1 MAWTGLPVSVANSA
15 VRFSSKAAEWAG
27 KPSAS
32 LTRGC
37 SSPTQPV
44 KTSPTM
50 TRGGAA
56 GVPLD
61 WHIVGGGLVE
71 FDCGTDTAG
80 DAAHGLDGVGPVDRA
95 LAAHPAVVLGQT
107 GQDAGHMVGLFGQT
121 GVKRGELFVGG
132 AHAAGSAGMAGA
144 FGSHR

>member
-1 MAWTGLPVSVANSA
+1 MGREAERLVDVQCSAQPAGEDVAHHDA
-15 VRFSSKAAEWAG
+15 
-27 KPSAS
+27 
-32 LTRGC
+32 
-37 SSPTQPV
+37 
-44 KTSPTM
+44 
-50 TRGGAA
+50 GGAA

-107 GQDAGHMVGLFGQT
+107 GRDAGHMVGLFGQT
-121 GVKRGELFVGG
+121 GVERGELCSSVGRTPP
-132 AHAAGSAGMAGA
+132 GSAGMAGA

>member
-1 MAWTGLPVSVANSA
+1 MGREAERLVDARMQFTNPAGEDVAHHDA
-15 VRFSSKAAEWAG
+15 
-27 KPSAS
+27 
-32 LTRGC
+32 
-37 SSPTQPV
+37 
-44 KTSPTM
+44 
-50 TRGGAA
+50 GGAA

-61 WHIVGGGLVE
+61 GHIVGGGLVE

-132 AHAAGSAGMAGA
+132 THAAGSAGMAGA